1 MHNQMVCKEH
11 YKMYKKGKIWV
22 FAGIITASIFLGV
35 VDPGTAHADTTADT
49 TSVSATADVS
59 STPAKQVTITSSD
72 EAATTETKSNQT
84 VTSNDEA
91 STNEN
96 ASINNS
102 NTQDTT
108 TPSDSNTPQHDQAA
122 SDQAKTTDK
131 TAAVSKETTVTGQG
145 NTAEKGDSPV
155 VTMTAKPTAAPQSAV
170 EPTTQVKPMVTSL
183 RSSRAA
189 VTPIVA
195 SAAIMPTAKAA
206 ESTIDQWMPNK
217 TLQQW
222 ILEALN
228 NSSWSTKP
236 ADVVI
241 SDVSQITQA
250 DMLYL
255 KTLDIGVNKTTY
267 IDGETSFSLEGLQ
280 YATNLTYL
288 NLMPSLNMKPYTF
301 YGDITDISPLSTL
314 TKLTFLQLAQ
324 NRISDITPIA
334 KLDKITYLSVVYNHI
349 ADFSS
354 LNAAQ
359 YTQALNIGAQFI
371 TQDLVYIP
379 KTGTYAM
386 VNPVKA
392 PQGWTMTMTTPKGA
406 IGKVLMTSPNGTVQI
421 FWNGGTGSMSN
432 DAQTINYQ
440 MERDQIEP
448 GQTYNPWATV
458 YPNLVVLPYTYY
470 MDSQFSFKDSQGNA
484 TGDAPVNLMTP
495 YIRAEAAANITVKY
509 VDGQGNQLADPK
521 TLTGFM
527 NEPYTVTAATIPGWA
542 LDKTEGAT
550 SGTFSA
556 DAQTITFIYKEAV
569 STVTVHYQD
578 DQGQTIKADT
588 AVPGQVGQPF
598 DIAHPTIAGYTYQRT
613 IGDAQGTYTE
623 TPAEV
628 TFVYT
633 KDAVTPPIVTPTQ
646 KVTVT
651 VHYRTADGTTVA
663 PDQIITGNKGDRY
676 ETTPITKNG
685 YQLVTTPANATGTY
699 GDQNIEVTYIYAATD
714 GTGDTGQPEQPDKG
728 KPGKKPGQ
736 QPGKKPG
743 TTESP
748 VTGGAPAG
756 INQGVK
762 TQSTVITAPSRYSA
776 AQLATKSV
784 SNQHS
789 TTLPQTNE
797 KATTPWWG
805 VLLLALTG
813 GTFVGHK
820 WKRKN

>member
-1 MHNQMVCKEH
+1 MRNQMTCKEH
-11 YKMYKKGKIWV
+11 YKMYKQGKIWV
-22 FAGIITASIFLGV
+22 FAGIFTASMLLGV
-35 VDPGTAHADTTADT
+35 VDSQTVHADTTADT
-49 TSVSATADVS
+49 TAVSTTADTP
-59 STPAKQVTITSSD
+59 STSAKEVTISTD
-72 EAATTETKSNQT
+72 KAATTETDSDQTTESSSREYANETATTNNVDNQNAT
-84 VTSNDEA
+84 TS
-91 STNEN
+91 
-96 ASINNS
+96 
-102 NTQDTT
+102 
-108 TPSDSNTPQHDQAA
+108 SDLAETQHDQ
-122 SDQAKTTDK
+122 TTANQPDTTANTVTTPDK
-131 TAAVSKETTVTGQG
+131 STIANQDSTTETADSAVAETTKGTTTSQRV
-145 NTAEKGDSPV
+145 AES
-155 VTMTAKPTAAPQSAV
+155 TS
-170 EPTTQVKPMVTSL
+170 QVKPRMASL
-183 RSSRAA
+183 RSSQVTTTPTAA
-189 VTPIVA
+189 SAVVTPTV
-195 SAAIMPTAKAA
+195 KAA

-241 SDVSQITQA
+241 SDASQITQA

-267 IDGETSFSLEGLQ
+267 IDGKTSFSLEGLQ

-359 YTQALNIGAQFI
+359 YTQALSIGAQFI

-379 KTGTYAM
+379 KTGMYAM

-495 YIRAEAAANITVKY
+495 YIRAEAAANVTVKY
-509 VDGQGNQLADPK
+509 VDGQGKQLADPK

-736 QPGKKPG
+736 QPGKQPG

-820 WKRKN
+820 WKREN